1 MRGWQTQINRQSVTD
16 KKMTGGQTDKQGD
29 IERLTGNEAEMN
41 THIITPTDRRTDW
54 QTD

>member
-1 MRGWQTQINRQSVTD
+1 MNGQSVTD

-41 THIITPTDRRTDW
+41 THIITPTDRRRDW